1 MIVLKFSG
9 LGGIAREILQRC
21 HDSDGV
27 VRWCQRDDGIG
38 CVWFFPSGRIYPH
51 DERRFAVSSTRIR
64 SILDQ
69 VPRHKLYGAI
79 GGIALNLEKL
89 LKMLG
94 LIQEP
99 GAEDSNL
106 VGEDGFNDSL
116 RGKGRDYQEFKLK
129 IKALSQE
136 EGQGGPATLPGK
148 SKDDTHLGQ
157 AETS

>member
-1 MIVLKFSG
+1 
-9 LGGIAREILQRC
+9 
-21 HDSDGV
+21 
-27 VRWCQRDDGIG
+27 
-38 CVWFFPSGRIYPH
+38 
-51 DERRFAVSSTRIR
+51 
-64 SILDQ
+64 
-69 VPRHKLYGAI
+69 
-79 GGIALNLEKL
+79 
-89 LKMLG
+89 MLG